1 MGQAKRGWLV
11 LAIAVALA
19 AALGRQQFGTHNTPK
34 GQPALVHLAPHS
46 VETLRADFNK
56 AAADVRLIALLSPT

>member
-1 MGQAKRGWLV
+1 MALARRGWLV

-19 AALGRQQFGTHNTPK
+19 AAFGRQQFATHNTPG
-34 GQPALVHLAPHS
+34 GQPALVELAPHS

-56 AAADVRLIALLSPT
+56 ATGDVRLIVLLSPT

>member
-1 MGQAKRGWLV
+1 MGLAKRGWLV

-19 AALGRQQFGTHNTPK
+19 AALGRQQFGTHNTPT
-34 GQPALVHLAPHS
+34 GQPALLHLAPDS

-56 AAADVRLIALLSPT
+56 AMAEVRLIALLSPT

>member
-1 MGQAKRGWLV
+1 MAFARRGWLV

-19 AALGRQQFGTHNTPK
+19 AALGRQQFGTHTTPP
-34 GQPALVHLAPHS
+34 GQPALLHLAPHS

-56 AAADVRLIALLSPT
+56 ATGDVRLVVLLSPT

>member
-1 MGQAKRGWLV
+1 MAFARRGWLV

-19 AALGRQQFGTHNTPK
+19 AAFGRQQFGTHTTPP
-34 GQPALVHLAPHS
+34 GQPALLHLAPDS

-56 AAADVRLIALLSPT
+56 ASGDVRLIILLSPT